1 MNTLT
6 QRPGTVLAY
15 VAGGELDNEPVEVRA
30 SYRAGNIS
38 ISTGLASLD
47 ISAEAVPELIAHLQA
62 ALEHLLPAME
72 QHARQGGE
80 A

>member
-6 QRPGTVLAY
+6 QRPTEASAY
-15 VAGGELDNEPVEVRA
+15 AAGGELDNNPVQVRA

-38 ISTGLASLD
+38 ISTGLASLY

-80 A
+80 V